1 MIPTANRSSGRVLI
15 IDDHP
20 VVLYGLR
27 FLLDHNPSFSV
38 CGEAT
43 DSASAL
49 ALMNALKPDFV
60 ILDLVLGGRDGI
72 ELLQDLLGIAPLA
85 RILIY
90 SSQNEWR
97 FARWTIQAGAKG
109 YVSKSE
115 GLKVVARALEVI
127 ADGDTYVSDAVRH
140 RLIDTFASEVGDVEG
155 STIQQ
160 LSNRELQILRLI
172 GEGNTPRE
180 VAEALRLSVKTV
192 GTYCDRIKIKLQLA
206 SLRELDAFA
215 RDHVAGRQPR

>member
-1 MIPTANRSSGRVLI
+1 MPEVMNGAPGRVLI
-15 IDDHP
+15 VDDHP

-27 FLLDHNPSFSV
+27 FLLDQTPKFSV
-38 CGEAT
+38 CGEAA

-49 ALMNALKPDFV
+49 TQACALQPDFL

-72 ELLQDLLGIAPLA
+72 ELLQDLIGIVPTA

-97 FARWTIQAGAKG
+97 YARWTIQAGARG
-109 YVSKSE
+109 YVAKSE
-115 GLKVVARALEVI
+115 GLKIVARALDVI
-127 ADGDTYVSDAVRH
+127 AAGGIFVSDAVRG
-140 RLIDTFASEVGDVEG
+140 RLLETFATDVTDVED

-172 GEGNTPRE
+172 GDGNSPRE
-180 VAEALRLSVKTV
+180 VAAALGLSVKTV
-192 GTYCDRIKIKLQLA
+192 GTYCERVKVKLQL
-206 SLRELDAFA
+206 SNLRELEAFA
-215 RDHVAGRQPR
+215 RDHVAGRRPL

>member
-1 MIPTANRSSGRVLI
+1 MTHANKSSGRVLI

-27 FLLDHNPSFSV
+27 FLLDQNPSFCV

-43 DSASAL
+43 DGASAL
-49 ALMNALKPDFV
+49 AQTTALQPDYL

-72 ELLQDLLGIAPLA
+72 ELLQDLVSVAPNA

-115 GLKVVARALEVI
+115 GLTVVARALEVI
-127 ADGDTYVSDAVRH
+127 AGGDTYVSDAVRA
-140 RLIDTFASEVGDVEG
+140 RLLETFATEVADVEG
-155 STIQQ
+155 SNIQQ

-172 GEGNTPRE
+172 GGGNTPRE
-180 VAEALRLSVKTV
+180 VAAALGLSVKTV

-215 RDHVAGRQPR
+215 RDYVAGRPQR